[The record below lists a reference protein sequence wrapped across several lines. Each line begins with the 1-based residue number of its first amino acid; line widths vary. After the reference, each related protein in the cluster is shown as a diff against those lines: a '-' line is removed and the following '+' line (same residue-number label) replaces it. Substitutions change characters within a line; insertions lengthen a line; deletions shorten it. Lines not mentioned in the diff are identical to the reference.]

1 MSRKKLWGGRFASE
15 EDPLFARFNDSL
27 PFDRV
32 LLEADIEGS
41 LAYARALERAGVFT
55 RRERM
60 SVEKGLRLLLEQNRR
75 DPDMIG
81 RSQAEDVHTYVE
93 EALAQKTGVLA
104 RKLHTGRSRNDQ
116 VAADLR
122 LYLKQKEIGI
132 DTLIRGLLETLANL
146 AEKYFSVILPGYT
159 HLQRAQ
165 PVYFSHYLLAFGEM
179 LMRDRV
185 RLREALERIDVC
197 PLGAGALSGT
207 VYAVD
212 RIALARDLGF
222 SSAAPNSMDAVADRD
237 FVLDFLFFASTL
249 LMHLSRLSEDLVLY
263 SSAEFGFVQMDDS
276 VSSGSSLMPQKKNPD
291 ALELVRGKAGR
302 VFGHLLSL
310 LTVLKGLPM
319 TYNKDLQEDKEGL
332 FDTVVTV
339 ENCLQM
345 IGRVLEKMRIAP
357 ERMQEAALR
366 GYLNATDLADY
377 LVSRKMPFRE
387 AHRLVGK
394 VVMRAS
400 ELETA
405 LEQLP
410 LREYQSFSPLFEGD
424 LFEWLKLEKA
434 LSRRKEP
441 GGTAPSAIRRSLR
454 SFRKRIHS

>member
-1 MSRKKLWGGRFASE
+1 
-15 EDPLFARFNDSL
+15 
-27 PFDRV
+27 
-32 LLEADIEGS
+32 
-41 LAYARALERAGVFT
+41 
-55 RRERM
+55 
-60 SVEKGLRLLLEQNRR
+60 
-75 DPDMIG
+75 
-81 RSQAEDVHTYVE
+81 
-93 EALAQKTGVLA
+93 
-104 RKLHTGRSRNDQ
+104 
-116 VAADLR
+116 
-122 LYLKQKEIGI
+122 
-132 DTLIRGLLETLANL
+132 
-146 AEKYFSVILPGYT
+146 
-159 HLQRAQ
+159 
-165 PVYFSHYLLAFGEM
+165 
-179 LMRDRV
+179 
-185 RLREALERIDVC
+185 
-197 PLGAGALSGT
+197 
-207 VYAVD
+207 
-212 RIALARDLGF
+212 
-222 SSAAPNSMDAVADRD
+222 
-237 FVLDFLFFASTL
+237 
-249 LMHLSRLSEDLVLY
+249 MHLSRLSEDLVLY

-441 GGTAPSAIRRSLR
+441 GGTAPSAIRRALR